1 MPCSEIQPKLGPKME
16 NSTRRDH
23 LKQLGGLFAGS
34 IASSAALNSAA
45 QAQSSVVPPEG
56 IGYKINHLSYSDLGG
71 RPDSV
76 QVMKNKGHIYV
87 GHMHSDG
94 VTILNAANPKDLKP
108 KAARQLALD
117 LQIRMLD
124 LENCLD
130 KRIDHIEKR
139 ISKID
144 FVFENP
150 KLTIG
155 GIAILV
161 MVAIAFINMEINYKV
176 GNTLDPIA
184 NSLFFLRDKN
194 EKQVFRGDNPKNYLN
209 QKDTIK

>member
-1 MPCSEIQPKLGPKME
+1 ME

-94 VTILNAANPKDLKP
+94 VTILVNTPEHTTCKW
-108 KAARQLALD
+108 Q
-117 LQIRMLD
+117 
-124 LENCLD
+124 
-130 KRIDHIEKR
+130 RIY
-139 ISKID
+139 SYWQMAQTLW
-144 FVFENP
+144 P
-150 KLTIG
+150 CSPTTI
-155 GIAILV
+155 
-161 MVAIAFINMEINYKV
+161 
-176 GNTLDPIA
+176 
-184 NSLFFLRDKN
+184 
-194 EKQVFRGDNPKNYLN
+194 
-209 QKDTIK
+209 